1 MMDSSSID
9 IDFRSLGPGKR
20 AHSLSELFFALSM
33 RPCGACGTYS
43 LSPVAQDIR
52 RMASDGPDATD
63 VYQVTILCDGCG
75 RERGAIAYTVRDP
88 IVSSQPDDLGSPE
101 PSPLLSPAELFEEEA
116 RVFPRIASEPETL
129 APAEWKRSIDHLY
142 QALTCVNEL
151 GKYAELGPVPGQYT
165 LASIPAARAALHDL
179 LDRYKQDEPRY
190 QMTLAEEQPSEVP
203 VGLLSKDAMQ
213 THMSWLARGQ
223 VGEGRLVLEN
233 QQVRSKTLPAL
244 RAIRWE
250 NVEAGGIRAVLGDF
264 SGSAFVATTWR
275 DCNFEQCDFVGVQ
288 LQENVFISCRLQGAS
303 FKAARMS
310 SCSFRESHASRSDW
324 SKADCEAIMFD
335 RCELQNAT
343 FDGARFKDCSFLGHR
358 LDGTHDFAHL
368 ATTRGARFEDCDLR
382 ETDWRGR
389 NLSGA
394 TFVRCKLAGA
404 KGRPVEMV
412 GVTLEGCDVSED
424 ELRRML
430 AK

>member
-1 MMDSSSID
+1 MMDPSSID

-33 RPCGACGTYS
+33 RPCGACGAYS
-43 LSPVAQDIR
+43 LSPAVQDIR
-52 RMASDGPDATD
+52 RIASDVTDGTD
-63 VYQVTILCDGCG
+63 VYQVSIPCDGCG

-88 IVSSQPDDLGSPE
+88 IVSSEPDDLGSPE
-101 PSPLLSPAELFEEEA
+101 PSQLLSPAELFEEEA

-151 GKYAELGPVPGQYT
+151 GKYAELDSVPGQYT
-165 LASIPAARAALHDL
+165 LASLPAARAALHDL

-190 QMTLAEEQPSEVP
+190 QMTLAEEHPSEVP

-213 THMSWLARGQ
+213 AHMSWLARGR
-223 VGEGRLVLEN
+223 VGEGRLVLKN
-233 QQVRSKTLPAL
+233 QRVQNKTLPAL

-250 NVEAGGIRAVLGDF
+250 HVEAFGVRAMLGDF
-264 SGSAFVATTWR
+264 SGSEFVATTWR
-275 DCNFEQCDFVGVQ
+275 DCNFEQCDFVSVQ
-288 LQENVFISCRLQGAS
+288 LQESLFSSCRLQGAS
-303 FKAARMS
+303 FKAARLS

-324 SKADCEAIMFD
+324 SEAVCEAITFE
-335 RCELQNAT
+335 RCALQNAT
-343 FDGARFKDCSFLGHR
+343 FDGARFKGCAFLGQQ
-358 LDGTHDFAHL
+358 LDGTQDFAHL

-382 ETDWRGR
+382 ETDWLGR
-389 NLSGA
+389 DLSGA

-404 KGRPVEMV
+404 KGRPVAME
-412 GVTLEGCDVSED
+412 GVTLEDCDVSEG
-424 ELRRML
+424 ELRKML
-430 AK
+430 AR